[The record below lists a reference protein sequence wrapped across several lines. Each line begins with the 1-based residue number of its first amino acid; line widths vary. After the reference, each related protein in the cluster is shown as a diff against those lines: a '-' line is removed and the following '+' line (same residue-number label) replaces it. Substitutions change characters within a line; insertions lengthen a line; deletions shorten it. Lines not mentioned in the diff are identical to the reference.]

1 MAKSRISVI
10 PARLILKCLAALG
23 LATLILAVVL
33 PVIWTD
39 SYPVRIFSASMVIA
53 GAGIL
58 MFGLPISQ
66 LLKPGSRAK
75 EFTFIGSGMVGMA
88 MLIIGVLTLVEVNRL
103 I

>member
-1 MAKSRISVI
+1 
-10 PARLILKCLAALG
+10 
-23 LATLILAVVL
+23 
-33 PVIWTD
+33 
-39 SYPVRIFSASMVIA
+39 MVIA